1 MVGTEIPKHYTGSP
15 SSVVG
20 TPHLTIN
27 RDATYE
33 LDESTHFEGEL
44 VMLEFGW
51 LRTNTHQGPRNS

>member
-44 VMLEFGW
+44 VILETSFFAD
-51 LRTNTHQGPRNS
+51 